1 MKYVRTFFEVLLYLF
16 TFLAIQFVVSFIV
29 TIASW
34 LDVDNMARIFHQIME
49 GKLLPDTT
57 GTLISSVVSSIL
69 TLAVFLWLKWS
80 PFSRTYL
87 QSRPWGVLVW
97 VVVLALGTIVP
108 STWLGEQIPYEM
120 PQEIEQMLSEMLHN
134 RWGYLAIG
142 ILAPIVEEM
151 VFRGAILRTL
161 LLLGGRGNDQSSML
175 NAQNSKLKAQSSK
188 LKAFAAILISAL
200 LFGAVHGNVQQFVHA
215 TLIGL
220 LLGWMYYRT
229 NSIVPGIVFHWINNT
244 AAYVIANVIPNSEH
258 ARLVDI
264 LGGEQRSVWL
274 ALGFSLCLFLPALFQ
289 LWQRM
294 KKVGE

>member
-34 LDVDNMARIFHQIME
+34 LDVDNLARIFHQIME

-175 NAQNSKLKAQSSK
+175 NAQSSK
-188 LKAFAAILISAL
+188 FKAFAAILISAL

-229 NSIVPGIVFHWINNT
+229 NSIVPGIVFHWVNNT

-258 ARLVDI
+258 ARLVDV

>member
-34 LDVDNMARIFHQIME
+34 LDVDNLARLFHQIME

-175 NAQNSKLKAQSSK
+175 NAQSSK
-188 LKAFAAILISAL
+188 FKAFAAILISAL

-258 ARLVDI
+258 ARLVDV

>member
-1 MKYVRTFFEVLLYLF
+1 MKYVRTFFEILLYLF

-34 LDVDNMARIFHQIME
+34 LDVDNLARLFHQIME

-120 PQEIEQMLSEMLHN
+120 PHEIEQMLSEMLHN

-175 NAQNSKLKAQSSK
+175 NAQSSK
-188 LKAFAAILISAL
+188 FKAFAAILISAL

-258 ARLVDI
+258 ARLVDV

>member
-34 LDVDNMARIFHQIME
+34 LDVDNLARLFHQIME

-161 LLLGGRGNDQSSML
+161 LLLGGRGNDQSS
-175 NAQNSKLKAQSSK
+175 KF
-188 LKAFAAILISAL
+188 KAFAAILISAL

-215 TLIGL
+215 TLMGL

-258 ARLVDI
+258 ARLADV

>member
-34 LDVDNMARIFHQIME
+34 LDVDNLARLFHQIME

-151 VFRGAILRTL
+151 VFRGAILRVL
-161 LLLGGRGNDQSSML
+161 LAPLAPSKPPRGEALMSPSGDDRGAGPL
-175 NAQNSKLKAQSSK
+175 VWC
-188 LKAFAAILISAL
+188 AILFSAL

-215 TLIGL
+215 TLMGL

-258 ARLVDI
+258 ARLVDV

>member
-34 LDVDNMARIFHQIME
+34 LDVDNLARIFHQIME

-175 NAQNSKLKAQSSK
+175 NAQSSK
-188 LKAFAAILISAL
+188 FKAFAAILISAL

-244 AAYVIANVIPNSEH
+244 AAYVIANMIPNCEH
-258 ARLVDI
+258 AQLVDV

>member
-16 TFLAIQFVVSFIV
+16 TFLAIQLVVSFIV

-34 LDVDNMARIFHQIME
+34 LDVDNLARLFHQIME

-175 NAQNSKLKAQSSK
+175 NAQSSK
-188 LKAFAAILISAL
+188 FKAFAAILISAL

-215 TLIGL
+215 TLMGL

-258 ARLVDI
+258 ARLVDV

>member
-34 LDVDNMARIFHQIME
+34 LDVDNLARIFHQIME

-87 QSRPWGVLVW
+87 RSRPWGVLVW

-175 NAQNSKLKAQSSK
+175 NAQSSK
-188 LKAFAAILISAL
+188 FKAFAAILISAL

-215 TLIGL
+215 TLMGL

-258 ARLVDI
+258 ARLVDV

>member
-34 LDVDNMARIFHQIME
+34 LDVDNLARIFHQIME

-175 NAQNSKLKAQSSK
+175 NAQSSK

-215 TLIGL
+215 TLMGL

-258 ARLVDI
+258 ARLVDV

>member
-34 LDVDNMARIFHQIME
+34 LDVDNLVRIFHQIME

-175 NAQNSKLKAQSSK
+175 NAQSSK
-188 LKAFAAILISAL
+188 FKAFAAILISAL

-215 TLIGL
+215 TLMGL

-258 ARLVDI
+258 ARLVDV

>member
-34 LDVDNMARIFHQIME
+34 LDVDNLARIFHQIME

-175 NAQNSKLKAQSSK
+175 NAQSSK
-188 LKAFAAILISAL
+188 FKAFAAILISAL

-258 ARLVDI
+258 ARLVDV

>member
-34 LDVDNMARIFHQIME
+34 LDVDNLVKIFHQIME

-175 NAQNSKLKAQSSK
+175 NAQSSK
-188 LKAFAAILISAL
+188 FQAFAAILISAL

-215 TLIGL
+215 TLMGL

-258 ARLVDI
+258 ARLVDV

>member
-34 LDVDNMARIFHQIME
+34 LDVDNLARIFHQIME

-175 NAQNSKLKAQSSK
+175 NAQSSK
-188 LKAFAAILISAL
+188 FKAFAAILISAL

-215 TLIGL
+215 TLMGL

-244 AAYVIANVIPNSEH
+244 AAYVIANVIPTSEH
-258 ARLVDI
+258 ARLVDV

>member
-34 LDVDNMARIFHQIME
+34 LDVDNLARIFHQIME

-175 NAQNSKLKAQSSK
+175 NAQNSKLKAF
-188 LKAFAAILISAL
+188 LAILISAL

-244 AAYVIANVIPNSEH
+244 TAYVIANVIPNSEH

-294 KKVGE
+294 KRVEGRD

>member
-34 LDVDNMARIFHQIME
+34 LDVDNLARIFHQIME

-161 LLLGGRGNDQSSML
+161 LLLGGRGNDQSS
-175 NAQNSKLKAQSSK
+175 KF
-188 LKAFAAILISAL
+188 KAFFAILISAL

-244 AAYVIANVIPNSEH
+244 AAYVIANMIPNSEH
-258 ARLVDI
+258 ARLVDV

>member
-1 MKYVRTFFEVLLYLF
+1 MKYVRTILEVLLYVF
-16 TFLAIQFVVSFIV
+16 TFLAIQFVVSFLV

-34 LDVDNMARIFHQIME
+34 VDGDNLVRVFRQIMD

-57 GTLISSVVSSIL
+57 GILISSVISSIL

-142 ILAPIVEEM
+142 VLAPIVEEM
-151 VFRGAILRTL
+151 VFRGAILRVL
-161 LLLGGRGNDQSSML
+161 LAPLAPSKPPRGEALMSPSGDDRGAGPMVWC
-175 NAQNSKLKAQSSK
+175 
-188 LKAFAAILISAL
+188 AILISAL

-244 AAYVIANVIPNSEH
+244 AAYVVANVIPNSEH

-294 KKVGE
+294 KKI

>member
-34 LDVDNMARIFHQIME
+34 LDVDNLARIFHQIME

-175 NAQNSKLKAQSSK
+175 NAQCSKYLLPLHPDSK
-188 LKAFAAILISAL
+188 NL
-200 LFGAVHGNVQQFVHA
+200 HQ
-215 TLIGL
+215 
-220 LLGWMYYRT
+220 
-229 NSIVPGIVFHWINNT
+229 
-244 AAYVIANVIPNSEH
+244 
-258 ARLVDI
+258 
-264 LGGEQRSVWL
+264 
-274 ALGFSLCLFLPALFQ
+274 
-289 LWQRM
+289 
-294 KKVGE
+294 

>member
-34 LDVDNMARIFHQIME
+34 LDVDNLARIFHQIME

-175 NAQNSKLKAQSSK
+175 NAQSSK
-188 LKAFAAILISAL
+188 FKAFAAILISAL

-215 TLIGL
+215 TLMGL

-258 ARLVDI
+258 ARLVDV

>member
-34 LDVDNMARIFHQIME
+34 LDVDNLARLFHQIME

-120 PQEIEQMLSEMLHN
+120 PLLRGHGKTPEALKGVKAADWYQDALDAALAGGLDLDFVLAVYGMPQGVEDHILEEELRIEIVVILVTDLDDHARDLGEQDAD
-134 RWGYLAIG
+134 R
-142 ILAPIVEEM
+142 ILLPT
-151 VFRGAILRTL
+151 G
-161 LLLGGRGNDQSSML
+161 
-175 NAQNSKLKAQSSK
+175 
-188 LKAFAAILISAL
+188 
-200 LFGAVHGNVQQFVHA
+200 VHQFVDVDPGADLSARSGSH
-215 TLIGL
+215 TL
-220 LLGWMYYRT
+220 
-229 NSIVPGIVFHWINNT
+229 
-244 AAYVIANVIPNSEH
+244 
-258 ARLVDI
+258 
-264 LGGEQRSVWL
+264 
-274 ALGFSLCLFLPALFQ
+274 
-289 LWQRM
+289 
-294 KKVGE
+294 

>member
-1 MKYVRTFFEVLLYLF
+1 MKYVKTILEVLLYVF
-16 TFLAIQFVVSFIV
+16 TFLAIQFVVSFLV

-34 LDVDNMARIFHQIME
+34 VDGDNLVRVFRQIMD

-57 GTLISSVVSSIL
+57 GIIISSVVSSIL

-120 PQEIEQMLSEMLHN
+120 PQEMEQMLSEMLHN

-142 ILAPIVEEM
+142 VLAPIVEEM
-151 VFRGAILRTL
+151 VFRGAILRVL
-161 LLLGGRGNDQSSML
+161 LAPLAPSKPPRGEALMSPSGDDRGAGPL
-175 NAQNSKLKAQSSK
+175 VWC
-188 LKAFAAILISAL
+188 AILISAL

-244 AAYVIANVIPNSEH
+244 AAYVVANVIPNSEH

-294 KKVGE
+294 KKI

>member
-1 MKYVRTFFEVLLYLF
+1 MKYVKTILEVLLYVF
-16 TFLAIQFVVSFIV
+16 TFLAIQFVVSFLV

-34 LDVDNMARIFHQIME
+34 VDGDNLVRVFRQIMD

-57 GTLISSVVSSIL
+57 GIIISSVVSSIL

-142 ILAPIVEEM
+142 VLAPIVEEM
-151 VFRGAILRTL
+151 VFRGAILRVL
-161 LLLGGRGNDQSSML
+161 LAPLAPSKPPRGEALMSPSGDDRGAGPMVWC
-175 NAQNSKLKAQSSK
+175 
-188 LKAFAAILISAL
+188 AILISAL

-244 AAYVIANVIPNSEH
+244 AAYVVANVIPNSEH

-294 KKVGE
+294 KKI

>member
-16 TFLAIQFVVSFIV
+16 TFLAIQLVVSFIV

-34 LDVDNMARIFHQIME
+34 LDVDNLARIFHQIME

-142 ILAPIVEEM
+142 VLAPIVEEM
-151 VFRGAILRTL
+151 VFRGAILRVL
-161 LLLGGRGNDQSSML
+161 LAPLAPSKPPRGEALMSPSGDDRGAGPMVWC
-175 NAQNSKLKAQSSK
+175 
-188 LKAFAAILISAL
+188 AILISAL

-244 AAYVIANVIPNSEH
+244 AAYVVANVIPNSEH

-294 KKVGE
+294 KKI

>member
-16 TFLAIQFVVSFIV
+16 TFLAIQLVVSFIV

-34 LDVDNMARIFHQIME
+34 LDVDNLARIFHQIME

-175 NAQNSKLKAQSSK
+175 NAQSSK
-188 LKAFAAILISAL
+188 FKAFAAILISAL

-215 TLIGL
+215 TLMGL

-258 ARLVDI
+258 ARLVDV

>member
-1 MKYVRTFFEVLLYLF
+1 MKYVKTILEVLLYVF
-16 TFLAIQFVVSFIV
+16 TFLAIQFVVSFLV

-34 LDVDNMARIFHQIME
+34 VDGDNLVRVFRQIMD

-57 GTLISSVVSSIL
+57 GIIISSVISSIL
-69 TLAVFLWLKWS
+69 TLVVFLWLKWS

-120 PQEIEQMLSEMLHN
+120 PQEMEQMLSEMLHN

-142 ILAPIVEEM
+142 VLAPIVEEM
-151 VFRGAILRTL
+151 VFRGAILRVL
-161 LLLGGRGNDQSSML
+161 LAPLAPSKPPRGEALMSPSGDDRGAGPL
-175 NAQNSKLKAQSSK
+175 VWC
-188 LKAFAAILISAL
+188 AILISAL

-244 AAYVIANVIPNSEH
+244 AAYVVANVIPNSEH

-264 LGGEQRSVWL
+264 LGGEQRNVWL

-294 KKVGE
+294 KKI

>member
-1 MKYVRTFFEVLLYLF
+1 MKYVKTILEVLLYVF
-16 TFLAIQFVVSFIV
+16 TFLAIQFVVSFLV

-34 LDVDNMARIFHQIME
+34 VDGDNLVRVFRQIMD

-57 GTLISSVVSSIL
+57 GIIISSVISSIL
-69 TLAVFLWLKWS
+69 TLVVFLWLKWS

-142 ILAPIVEEM
+142 VLAPIVEEM
-151 VFRGAILRTL
+151 VFRGAILRVL
-161 LLLGGRGNDQSSML
+161 LAPLAPSKPPRGEALMSPSGDDRGAGPMVWC
-175 NAQNSKLKAQSSK
+175 
-188 LKAFAAILISAL
+188 AILISAL

-244 AAYVIANVIPNSEH
+244 AAYVVANVIPNSEH

-264 LGGEQRSVWL
+264 LGGEQRNVWL

-294 KKVGE
+294 KKI

>member
-16 TFLAIQFVVSFIV
+16 TFLAIQLVVSFIV

-34 LDVDNMARIFHQIME
+34 LDVDNLARIFHQIME

-175 NAQNSKLKAQSSK
+175 NAQSSK
-188 LKAFAAILISAL
+188 LKAFFAILISAL

-215 TLIGL
+215 TLMGL

-258 ARLVDI
+258 ARLVDV

>member
-34 LDVDNMARIFHQIME
+34 LDVDNLARLFHQIME

-175 NAQNSKLKAQSSK
+175 NAQSSK
-188 LKAFAAILISAL
+188 FKAFAAILISAL

-215 TLIGL
+215 TLMGL

-258 ARLVDI
+258 ARLVDV

>member
-34 LDVDNMARIFHQIME
+34 LDVDNLARLFHQIME

-175 NAQNSKLKAQSSK
+175 NAQSSK
-188 LKAFAAILISAL
+188 LKAFFAILISAL

-258 ARLVDI
+258 ARLVDV

>member
-34 LDVDNMARIFHQIME
+34 LDVDNLARLFHQIME

-69 TLAVFLWLKWS
+69 TLALFLWFKWS

-175 NAQNSKLKAQSSK
+175 NAQSSK
-188 LKAFAAILISAL
+188 FKAFAAILISAL

-215 TLIGL
+215 TLMGL

-258 ARLVDI
+258 ARLVDV

>member
-1 MKYVRTFFEVLLYLF
+1 MKYVKTILEVLLYVF
-16 TFLAIQFVVSFIV
+16 TFLAIQFVVSFLV

-34 LDVDNMARIFHQIME
+34 VDGDNLVRVFRQIMD

-57 GTLISSVVSSIL
+57 GIIISSVVSSIL

-142 ILAPIVEEM
+142 VLAPIVEEM
-151 VFRGAILRTL
+151 VFRGAILRVL
-161 LLLGGRGNDQSSML
+161 LAPLAPSKPPRGEALMSPSGDDRGAGPMVWC
-175 NAQNSKLKAQSSK
+175 
-188 LKAFAAILISAL
+188 AILISAL

-244 AAYVIANVIPNSEH
+244 AAYVVANVIPNSEH

-264 LGGEQRSVWL
+264 LGGEQRNVWL

-294 KKVGE
+294 KKI

>member
-34 LDVDNMARIFHQIME
+34 LDVDNLARIFHQIME

-175 NAQNSKLKAQSSK
+175 NAQSSMLNAQSSK
-188 LKAFAAILISAL
+188 FKAFAAILISAL

-229 NSIVPGIVFHWINNT
+229 NSIVPGIVFHWVNNT

-258 ARLVDI
+258 ARLVDV

>member
-29 TIASW
+29 TIVSW
-34 LDVDNMARIFHQIME
+34 LDVDNLARIFHQIME

-175 NAQNSKLKAQSSK
+175 NAQSSK
-188 LKAFAAILISAL
+188 FKAFAAILISAL

-220 LLGWMYYRT
+220 ILGWMYYRT

-258 ARLVDI
+258 ARLVDV

>member
-34 LDVDNMARIFHQIME
+34 LDVDNLARLFHQIME

-175 NAQNSKLKAQSSK
+175 NAQSSK
-188 LKAFAAILISAL
+188 FKAFAALLISAL

-215 TLIGL
+215 TLMGL

-258 ARLVDI
+258 ARLVDV